1 MDKIYRIYLITC
13 LVNQKYYVGITS
25 RTLSSR
31 WYHHTRPESNC
42 TYLKNA
48 ILKYGQHQFKI
59 EQIDQASSSKEAL
72 TLEKKHIESYNSL
85 APNGYNLMISGEF
98 GHFSEESIEKLKDS
112 QKKRWESIEE
122 REYYSELWK
131 QKFKDNPSLKMEKYS
146 YLKDYVENKK
156 EAVIAINITSFE
168 VIKFSTINSAI
179 EAIGNIGIY
188 NNLSRKDIHA
198 GGYMWFYHDDTRSDE
213 SYIEETKQ
221 ILIDKKYIP
230 GKLMNYLAWQD
241 PEKRTSRIESMKEA
255 ASDRARP
262 IVGVNRFDGS
272 IIHIPSINEALKTT
286 LPSGDKITWG
296 SLRQSLVGNCKH
308 AYNYCWFYKEDQTD
322 EFYLEQAKQRLGS
335 LFDETNMKPILAES
349 LDGTITYRF
358 NNLYEVET
366 KGFNKKETRQVLTN
380 RRKTYKGFKFTN
392 I

>member
-1 MDKIYRIYLITC
+1 MKTFRIYKITNQITNKIYIGL
-13 LVNQKYYVGITS
+13 TS
-25 RTLSSR
+25 LSLKQR
-31 WYHHTRPESNC
+31 WYHHCHNKSKCPRISRSIKKHGEDNF
-42 TYLKNA
+42 
-48 ILKYGQHQFKI
+48 II
-59 EQIDQASSSKEAL
+59 EQIDETI
-72 TLEKKHIESYNSL
+72 TLEQAEDLECYYINKYNSL
-85 APNGYNLMISGEF
+85 SPNGYNLTTGGACSQL
-98 GHFSEESIEKLKDS
+98 SEETKEKMSKS
-112 QKKRWESIEE
+112 QLTRFSLLSEE
-122 REYYSELWK
+122 DK
-131 QKFKDNPSLKMEKYS
+131 QFNLRGVNNYI
-146 YLKDYVENKK
+146 ENKK
-156 EAVIAINITSFE
+156 EAVIAISITSFE

-198 GGYMWFYHDDTRSDE
+198 GGYMWFYHDDTRSDD

-230 GKLMNYLAWQD
+230 GKMMNYLAWQD
-241 PEKRTSRIESMKEA
+241 PEKRASRIEAMKEA

-308 AYNYCWFYKEDQTD
+308 AYNYCWFYKEDKPY

-335 LFDETNMKPILAES
+335 LFDDTNMKPILAES